1 MDKSSLDKSSL
12 ADLIRTH
19 TGASLQSVTPL
30 SGGSVANVMR
40 ADLDDG
46 RQMVIKI
53 KGTPDASDL
62 LIEAKMLRY
71 FKAYS
76 PITCPEII
84 HADANCLLMN
94 FIVND
99 NRMTGSVQRD
109 LAQQLARQHQVNSDT
124 FGLEFDTLIGG
135 LPQPNRQEKS
145 WITFFAEHRLRH
157 MAQCAH
163 LAGKLPGNIVVRLD
177 RLIDRL
183 TDFLPFEST
192 ASLLHG
198 DLWGGNILCQSG
210 KLAGL
215 IDPAIYYGD
224 REIELA
230 FGTLFGD
237 LGPEFF
243 ARYNEIYPIKPGFF
257 EERRDLYNLYPLLVH
272 VRLFGGHY
280 VGSVDHILA
289 RFGQ

>member
-1 MDKSSLDKSSL
+1 MDKRTL
-12 ADLIRTH
+12 ADFIKRH
-19 TGASLQSVTPL
+19 TGASVRSVAPL
-30 SGGSVANVMR
+30 SGGCVADVMR

-46 RQMVIKI
+46 QQMVIKYSP
-53 KGTPDASDL
+53 TNDAQNNAGL
-62 LIEAKMLRY
+62 LIEAEMLRY
-71 FKAYS
+71 FKTHS
-76 PITCPEII
+76 PIPCPEVI
-84 HADANCLLMN
+84 HANANCLVMT
-94 FIVND
+94 FIAND
-99 NRMTGSVQRD
+99 NRMTGRVQRD
-109 LAQQLARQHQVNSDT
+109 LAEQLASQHQVTSET
-124 FGLEFDTLIGG
+124 FGLGFDTLIGG
-135 LPQPNRQEKS
+135 LTQPNTPEES

-157 MAQCAH
+157 MAQHAH
-163 LAGKLPGNIVVRLD
+163 REGKLPGSMAARVD

-183 TDFLPFEST
+183 GDLLPDQST
-192 ASLLHG
+192 AVLLHG
-198 DLWGGNILCQSG
+198 DLWGGNILCQSD

-237 LGPEFF
+237 LTPEFF
-243 ARYNEIYPIKPGFF
+243 ARYDEILPIEPGFF

-289 RFGQ
+289 RFGH